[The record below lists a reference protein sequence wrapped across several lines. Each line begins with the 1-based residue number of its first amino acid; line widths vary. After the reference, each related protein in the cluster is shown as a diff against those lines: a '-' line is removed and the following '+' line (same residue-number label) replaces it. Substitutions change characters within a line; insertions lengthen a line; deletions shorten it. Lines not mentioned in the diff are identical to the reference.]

1 MYYIMRR
8 NYSFDTIK
16 WVNEEI
22 DKLHEES
29 IQIGEMLLNEENYNS
44 VKILDSKLKEIE
56 KKMKY
61 LQSKLEFE
69 RNNN

>member
-1 MYYIMRR
+1 MRR

-16 WVNEEI
+16 WVNQEI
-22 DKLHEES
+22 DKLHQES
-29 IQIGEMLLNEENYNS
+29 VEIGEMLLQEEEYDL
-44 VKILDSKLKEIE
+44 VKVLDSKLKDIE
-56 KKMKY
+56 NKMKY

>member
-1 MYYIMRR
+1 MRK

-16 WVNEEI
+16 WINQEI
-22 DKLHEES
+22 DKLHKES
-29 IQIGEMLLNEENYNS
+29 VQIGEMLLEEEGYDS
-44 VKILDSKLKEIE
+44 VKILDNKLKEIE
-56 KKMKY
+56 KKMSY

>member
-1 MYYIMRR
+1 MRR

-16 WVNEEI
+16 WVNHEI
-22 DKLHEES
+22 DKLHQES
-29 IQIGEMLLNEENYNS
+29 VEIGEMLLQEEEYDL
-44 VKILDSKLKEIE
+44 VKVLDSKLKDIE
-56 KKMKY
+56 NKMKY